1 MSYRVYPVTQTELL
15 CTDYSVKINGVP
27 ADLNSARVSAI
38 PFNRRWPGYQRDISQ
53 TELVNFLS
61 LSTDEALT
69 VEVTPA
75 EPFDPEKVVV
85 RPQAL
90 GIKPECKDGK
100 ITFTLPGACFCTVEP
115 FGRNHALHIFADP
128 VKDYGIDIHDENV
141 LYFGPGEHTADMI
154 EMKSNQTIYLDEG
167 CVLHAHIH
175 AIDCDNIKILGR
187 GIIDN
192 SRKKETI
199 LFEVHQE
206 LTHAAVRNA
215 TRTRPIQLEYCNN
228 VEIDGVT
235 IRDSMVYNIHP
246 RCCRNLHINNIK
258 LIGNWRY
265 NSDGI
270 DMHNCEDVLI
280 ENCFIRTFDDCLCV
294 KGMDCFYEGDVNQAV
309 YEATHRNGEVYE
321 EFKNVLVRNCVLWND
336 WGKCMEIGAETRA
349 EKIYNVVF
357 EDCDVIHVM
366 NPVLD
371 CANMD
376 YADIFNITYRNI
388 NVEYDETIPKYML
401 QRADAQVYENLDP
414 DYAPAL
420 MKVYIENHY
429 EYSVGGKGR
438 GKCHDITFEN
448 VHLYSRQQP
457 FLHFIG
463 YDETH
468 LTENITVKNLYWNG
482 KLIKSL
488 DEVKYAAN
496 EFTKNIRLE
505 ADEYA
510 QMDKNTVDAT
520 VQLKDSGAVRFFN
533 LGGQGKRVMFMG
545 NSMTLHGIKEDI
557 GWHGEWGMA
566 ASAPEKDY
574 VHCLMRAIKGA
585 TSDPTFC
592 ICQVAAWESSYK
604 DGREFFPRY
613 ENAMQF
619 RPDILVM
626 RYIENCPKADFDPEI
641 FKAESKLLLSKLC
654 KEGTQVI
661 LTTGFWRH
669 PGDDAIRELA
679 KEMDLPLV
687 ELGDLGER
695 DDMKAIG
702 LFEHRGVANHPGDL
716 GMQAMSDRIFQILKE
731 YL

>member
-1 MSYRVYPVTQTELL
+1 MSYRVYPVTKTELL
-15 CTDYSVKINGVP
+15 CTDYTVKINGVQ

-61 LSTDEALT
+61 LATDEPLT
-69 VEVTPA
+69 VEVTPTA
-75 EPFDPEKVVV
+75 PFDPEKVVV
-85 RPQAL
+85 RPLAL

-100 ITFTLPGACFCTVEP
+100 ITFTLPGACYCTVEP

-128 VKDYGIDIHDENV
+128 VKDYGIDLNDENV

-199 LFEVHQE
+199 LFEVHGE
-206 LTHAAVRNA
+206 GSHTAVRNA
-215 TRTRPIQLEYCNN
+215 IRTRPIQLEYCNN

-235 IRDSMVYNIHP
+235 VRDSMVYNIHP
-246 RCCRNLHINNIK
+246 RCCRNLHINNVK

-294 KGMDCFYEGDVNQAV
+294 KGMDCFYEGDINQAV

-336 WGKCMEIGAETRA
+336 WGKCLEIGAETRA

-357 EDCDVIHVM
+357 EGCDVIHVM

-388 NVEYDETIPKYML
+388 NVEYDETIPKYMI

-414 DYAPAL
+414 DYAPPL

-457 FLHFIG
+457 YLQFIG

-520 VQLKDSGAVRFFN
+520 VQLTDSGAVRFFN
-533 LGGQGKRVMFMG
+533 SRGQGKRVMFMG
-545 NSMTLHGIKEDI
+545 NSMTLHGIKPDI

-574 VHCLMRAIKGA
+574 VHCLMGAIEGA
-585 TSDPTFC
+585 TSDPVFC
-592 ICQVAAWESSYK
+592 ICQVSVWERSYK

-613 ENAMQF
+613 ENAMRF

-626 RYIENCPKADFDPEI
+626 RYIENCPKADFDSAI
-641 FKAESKLLLSKLC
+641 FKAESKLLIDKLC

-669 PGDDAIRELA
+669 PGDEAIRQLG
-679 KEMDLPLV
+679 KEMNVPVV
-687 ELGDLGER
+687 ELGDLGEQ
-695 DDMKAIG
+695 DEMKAIG
-702 LFEHRGVANHPGDL
+702 LFEHRGVANHPGDK
-716 GMQAMSDRIFQILKE
+716 GMQAMSDRIFAVLKN

>member
-1 MSYRVYPVTQTELL
+1 MSYRVYPVTQTELQ
-15 CTDYSVKINGVP
+15 CQDYTVAVNGNQV
-27 ADLNSARVSAI
+27 DLNSARVSAV

-61 LSTDEALT
+61 LETNEPLT
-69 VEVTPA
+69 IEVTPTV
-75 EPFDPEKVVV
+75 PFDPEKVVV
-85 RPQAL
+85 RPRAL
-90 GIKPECKDGK
+90 GIKPVCENGK
-100 ITFTLPGACFCTVEP
+100 ITFTIPGACYCTVEP
-115 FGRNHALHIFADP
+115 YGRNHALHIFADP
-128 VKDYGIDIHDENV
+128 IKDYGIDFSDENV
-141 LYFGPGEHTADMI
+141 LYFGPGEHEADTI
-154 EMKSNQTIYLDEG
+154 EMQSNQTIFLDAG

-187 GIIDN
+187 GILDN

-246 RCCRNLHINNIK
+246 RCCRNLHIQNVK

-294 KGMDCFYEGDVNQAV
+294 KGMDCFYEGDINQAV

-321 EFKNVLVRNCVLWND
+321 DFKNITVRNCVLWND
-336 WGKCMEIGAETRA
+336 WGKCLEIGAETRA
-349 EKIYNVVF
+349 EKIHNVVF
-357 EDCDVIHVM
+357 EDCHVIHAM
-366 NPVLD
+366 GPVLD
-371 CANMD
+371 CCNMD
-376 YADIFNITYRNI
+376 YADIFNVTYRNI
-388 NVEYDETIPKYML
+388 NVEFEDVIPKYML

-414 DYAPAL
+414 DYTPDL
-420 MKVYIENHY
+420 IKVYIENHY

-438 GKCHDITFEN
+438 GKCHDITFQN
-448 VHLYSRQQP
+448 IHLYARQHP
-457 FLHFIG
+457 KFTFNG
-463 YDETH
+463 YDEEH
-468 LTENITVKNLYWNG
+468 AVENILIENIYWNG
-482 KLIKSL
+482 KLLENL
-488 DEVKYAAN
+488 DDVIYSAN
-496 EFTKNIRLE
+496 EFTKNINFTNSF
-505 ADEYA
+505 A

-520 VQLKDSGAVRFFN
+520 VQLEDSAAVKFFN
-533 LGGQGKRVMFMG
+533 PQGKGKRVLFMG

-557 GWHGEWGMA
+557 GWHGAWGMA

-574 VHCLMRAIKGA
+574 VHCMMRSVEAV
-585 TSDPTFC
+585 TEDPAFC
-592 ICQVAAWESSYK
+592 ICQVSAWECNYK
-604 DGREFFPRY
+604 DGRDLFSRY

-619 RPDILVM
+619 HPDILVM
-626 RYIENCPKADFDPEI
+626 RYIENCPKADFDSEI
-641 FKAESKLLLSKLC
+641 FKAESKLLIGKLC

-669 PGDDAIRELA
+669 PGDDAIRQLGR
-679 KEMDLPLV
+679 EMNLPVV
-687 ELGDLGER
+687 ELGDLGEM
-695 DDMKAIG
+695 DEMKAIG
-702 LFEHRGVANHPGDL
+702 LFEHRGVANHPGDK
-716 GMQAMSDRIFQILKE
+716 GMQTMADRIFAVLKN

>member
-1 MSYRVYPVTQTELL
+1 MSYTVYPVVQNETV
-15 CTDYSVKINGVP
+15 CHDYSVKINGAP
-27 ADLNSARVSAI
+27 AELNSARVSAI

-61 LSTDEALT
+61 MSADEPLT
-69 VEVTPA
+69 VEVTPNI
-75 EPFDPEKVVV
+75 PFDPEKVVV
-85 RPQAL
+85 RPQSL
-90 GIKPECKDGK
+90 GIKPQCENGK
-100 ITFTLPGACFCTVEP
+100 ITFTLPGACYCTVEP

-128 VKDYGIDIHDENV
+128 VKDYGVDIHDENV
-141 LYFGPGEHTADMI
+141 LYFGPGEHTADTI

-192 SRKKETI
+192 SRKKEKI
-199 LFEVHQE
+199 LFE
-206 LTHAAVRNA
+206 LHAEGTRTAVSNA
-215 TRTRPIQLEYCNN
+215 VRTRPIQLEYCTNI
-228 VEIDGVT
+228 EIDGVT

-246 RCCRNLHINNIK
+246 RCCRGLHINNVK

-294 KGMDCFYEGDVNQAV
+294 KGMDCFYEGDINQAV
-309 YEATHRNGEVYE
+309 YEATHRNGQVYE
-321 EFKNVLVRNCVLWND
+321 EFKNVLVRNCVFWND

-357 EDCDVIHVM
+357 EDNDVIHVM

-376 YADIFNITYRNI
+376 YADIFDITYRNI
-388 NVEYDETIPKYML
+388 NVEYDDTIPKYMI
-401 QRADAQVYENLDP
+401 QRADAQPYENTDP

-448 VHLYSRQQP
+448 IHLYSRQQP

-482 KLIKSL
+482 KLVRSL
-488 DEVKYAAN
+488 DEVKYSAN
-496 EFTKNIRLE
+496 AFTKNIRLE

-545 NSMTLHGIKEDI
+545 NSMTLHGIKPDI

-566 ASAPEKDY
+566 ASCAEKDY
-574 VHCLMRAIKGA
+574 VHCLMDAIEGA
-585 TSDPTFC
+585 TSDPVFC
-592 ICQVAAWESSYK
+592 ICQVAAWEYNYK
-604 DGREFFPRY
+604 NGSEFFPRY
-613 ENAMQF
+613 ENAMAF
-619 RPDILVM
+619 NPDILVM
-626 RYIENCPKADFDPEI
+626 RYIENCPKADFDPEV
-641 FKAESKLLLSKLC
+641 FKAESKVLLGKLC
-654 KEGTQVI
+654 KDGTQVI

-669 PGDDAIRELA
+669 PGDEAIRQLGKELH
-679 KEMDLPLV
+679 LPVV
-687 ELGDLGER
+687 ELGDLGEQ
-695 DDMKAIG
+695 DEMKAIG
-702 LFEHRGVANHPGDL
+702 LFEHKGVANHPGDL
-716 GMQAMSDRIFQILKE
+716 GMEHMANRIFDVLKN

>member
-1 MSYRVYPVTQTELL
+1 MSYRVYPVTKTELL
-15 CTDYSVKINGVP
+15 CADYSVKINGVQ

-61 LSTDEALT
+61 LATDEPLA
-69 VEVTPA
+69 VEITPNI
-75 EPFDPEKVVV
+75 PFDPENVVV
-85 RPQAL
+85 RPRAL

-100 ITFTLPGACFCTVEP
+100 ITFTLPGACYCTVEP
-115 FGRNHALHIFADP
+115 FERSKALHIFADP
-128 VKDYGIDIHDENV
+128 MKDYGIDPNDENV

-175 AIDCDNIKILGR
+175 AIDCDNIKILGH

-199 LFEVHQE
+199 LFEVHGE
-206 LTHAAVRNA
+206 GSRTAVRNA
-215 TRTRPIQLEYCNN
+215 TRTRPIQLEYCTN

-246 RCCRNLHINNIK
+246 RCCRNLHINNVK

-294 KGMDCFYEGDVNQAV
+294 KGMDCFYEGDINQAV

-336 WGKCMEIGAETRA
+336 WGKCLEIGAETRA

-357 EDCDVIHVM
+357 ENCDVIHVM

-376 YADIFNITYRNI
+376 YADIFNITYRDI
-388 NVEYDETIPKYML
+388 NVEYDHTIPKYMI
-401 QRADAQVYENLDP
+401 QRADAQVYENTDP
-414 DYAPAL
+414 DYAPPL

-448 VHLYSRQQP
+448 IRLYGRQQP
-457 FLHFIG
+457 CLQFIG

-482 KLIKSL
+482 KLVKSL
-488 DEVKYAAN
+488 DEVKYSAN
-496 EFTKNIRLE
+496 EFTGNIRLE

-510 QMDKNTVDAT
+510 QMDKNTLDAT

-533 LGGQGKRVMFMG
+533 SRGQGKRVMFMG
-545 NSMTLHGIKEDI
+545 NSMTLHGVKPDI

-566 ASAPEKDY
+566 ASCTEKDY
-574 VHCLMRAIKGA
+574 VHCLMGAIEGA
-585 TSDPTFC
+585 VSDPVFC
-592 ICQVAAWESSYK
+592 ICQVAAWECNYK
-604 DGREFFPRY
+604 AGRELFSRY
-613 ENAMQF
+613 ENAMAF
-619 RPDILVM
+619 APDILVM
-626 RYIENCPKADFDPEI
+626 RYIENCPKADFDPAV
-641 FKAESKLLLSKLC
+641 FKAESKLLIGKLC

-661 LTTGFWRH
+661 LTTGFWCH
-669 PGDDAIRELA
+669 PGDDAIRELGR
-679 KEMDLPLV
+679 EMNVPVV
-687 ELGDLGER
+687 ELGDLGEM
-695 DDMKAIG
+695 DEMKAIG
-702 LFEHRGVANHPGDL
+702 LFDHKGVANHPGDK
-716 GMQAMSDRIFQILKE
+716 GMQAMADRIFAVLKN